1 MKFVRLKE
9 FDKQKGRVCKTFVSA
24 SGRHYVAG
32 VGGFPS
38 PLVEVTDEAE
48 IEYIRTRGIEQFEV
62 IDVPNLA
69 AAQALIQ
76 REMEDAAR
84 TGAAP
89 VRALVQSEEKKAE
102 KTGLKPS
109 TSPRLPSAATA
120 DTGKVPETKADD
132 KATDEPEGAPNSE
145 PGDGEKTESDT
156 DTDTDKPA
164 DDKKVRGAKGHGKG
178 K

>member
-9 FDKQKGRVCKTFVSA
+9 FDKQKGRVCKTFVSS

-38 PLVEVTDEAE
+38 PLVEVTDEDE

-84 TGAAP
+84 VGAVP
-89 VRALVQSEEKKAE
+89 IRALVQPEEKKAE

-120 DTGKVPETKADD
+120 DTGKVPE
-132 KATDEPEGAPNSE
+132 ATEGPV
-145 PGDGEKTESDT
+145 DGEKTEGDADT
-156 DTDTDKPA
+156 DVDADTDKHT